1 MASFRRLAGACL
13 AGAALVA
20 IASPAPAA
28 NVPSAPVPR
37 ITTSSGS
44 ALTGFYASRNGT
56 PLWLQNGTDSVAAR
70 ELIGAL
76 QRAQLDGLS
85 EGPALA
91 VQAQVLLARA
101 QSGDKAAVADADR
114 FLSTAWVLYVQSL
127 QRPPTGMS
135 FADGWAR
142 PRQQSPRE
150 ILQQAASAS
159 SLVAHVRA
167 ISSVN
172 PVYAQIRDAAWA
184 EMQRSAGSPDPR
196 VLASLD
202 RIRAMPFQKRYVI
215 VDAASARLWMVENG
229 QIADSMKV
237 IVGKPSA
244 QTPTLASTIYY
255 ATLNPYWHVTPDL
268 VRTLIARNV
277 LDQGFGYLKS
287 HGYQLFTNY
296 GDDAVQLSPD
306 QVDWKAVAAGRT
318 TVEVRQLPGPGN
330 SMGHLKF
337 GFANP
342 YDIYLHDTPNKDLF
356 AQDDRDLSHGC
367 IRLED
372 AERLGRWMLGRDPT
386 SASSTPEE
394 HVTLPTPVPIYI
406 TYLTAQPQ
414 GGQLSFV
421 DDVYG
426 LDGQRVPQVATRGD

>member
-1 MASFRRLAGACL
+1 MRFRRLAGACL

-20 IASPAPAA
+20 IASPALAA
-28 NVPSAPVPR
+28 SVPSAPAQGF
-37 ITTSSGS
+37 TSSTGS
-44 ALTGFYASRNGT
+44 AVASFYSSRNGT
-56 PLWLQNGTDSVAAR
+56 PLWLRNGADSVAAR

-85 EGPALA
+85 NGPALG

-101 QSGDKAAVADADR
+101 QTGDKAAAADADR
-114 FLSTAWVLYVQSL
+114 FLSSAWVLYVQSL
-127 QRPPTGMS
+127 QRPPAGMS

-159 SLVAHVRA
+159 SLDAHVRA
-167 ISSVN
+167 VSSVN
-172 PVYAQIRDAAWA
+172 PIYAQIRDAAWA
-184 EMQRSAGSPDPR
+184 EMQRGGGSPDPR
-196 VLASLD
+196 VVASLD

-277 LDQGFGYLKS
+277 LDQGYGYLKS
-287 HGYQLFTNY
+287 HGYEVFTSY

-306 QVDWKAVAAGRT
+306 AVDWKAVAAGQT

-342 YDIYLHDTPNKDLF
+342 YDIYLHDTPKKDLF

-372 AERLGRWMLGRDPT
+372 AERLGRWMLGREPT
-386 SASSTPEE
+386 PASNTPEE
-394 HVTLPTPVPIYI
+394 HVTLPTPIPIYI
-406 TYLTAQPQ
+406 TYLTAHPQ

-426 LDGQRVPQVATRGD
+426 LDGQRVLQVATRGD